1 MDEKVLVQKIK
12 KEYES
17 PIEIALKYYSIILKL
32 NNIPIPN
39 RQLELLAFIAVR
51 GTISS
56 PSARDE
62 FIKQFQSTP
71 GTINNMISKLSK
83 LKLITKENSKYRV
96 AFPYNKVDFKSK
108 HYVFN
113 ITIKLKGNDTTE

>member
-39 RQLELLAFIAVR
+39 RELELLAFIAVR

-83 LKLITKENSKYRV
+83 LGLIVKQNSKYRV
-96 AFPYNKVDFKSK
+96 RPSINIDFTNKK
-108 HYVFN
+108 YIFN